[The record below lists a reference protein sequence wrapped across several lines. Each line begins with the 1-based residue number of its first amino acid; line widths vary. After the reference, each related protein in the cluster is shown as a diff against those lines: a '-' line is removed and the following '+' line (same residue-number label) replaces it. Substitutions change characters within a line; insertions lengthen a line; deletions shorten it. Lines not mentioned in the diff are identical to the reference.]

1 MSEYKN
7 SHILE
12 AFYDAI
18 GKNLAGKQEAGQS
31 CARFFKFKFGY
42 GYINNDV
49 EPPAL
54 EEIPSDL
61 EEIPNVF
68 FEREFQSSDIT
79 YENGRMI
86 LKCMMPIGGVAIA
99 DRKSVV

>member
-49 EPPAL
+49 EATC
-54 EEIPSDL
+54 IRRNSKRFRR
-61 EEIPNVF
+61 N
-68 FEREFQSSDIT
+68 S
-79 YENGRMI
+79 
-86 LKCMMPIGGVAIA
+86 
-99 DRKSVV
+99 